1 MVKDELLLYLRRSDV
16 RALCKNLDC
25 VGLLREAFSL
35 HASEQTIVPEEA
47 YLGWRNGSQQLR
59 SLGMP
64 AYVGGRFQTAG
75 TKIINSNPSN
85 IDRNIPRAD
94 GLTLI
99 HDYQT
104 GRIVCV
110 MEGAYLSGLRTAAV
124 TMLAAELLA
133 VEPVERVAVIGAGF
147 LAKSH
152 IELFP
157 KYLPSLTEVLLYDVR
172 PERSTQLKDEVV
184 SLLQSTK
191 IDLRIVADAETAIRS
206 ADLVIP
212 VTTTTESYIRYD
224 WLKPGCLL
232 VNVSLD
238 DVDAEV
244 VLKAD
249 LLVVDDWNLVQH
261 DDKRLLGRMFRAGQ
275 IVGPYS
281 SKHDSRVRPVDA
293 EIGDI
298 VRGTKTGRRKR
309 DDIILMNPF
318 GVAIDDV
325 VLGGEIYRLA
335 RAQGI
340 GIELPR

>member
-1 MVKDELLLYLRRSDV
+1 
-16 RALCKNLDC
+16 
-25 VGLLREAFSL
+25 
-35 HASEQTIVPEEA
+35 
-47 YLGWRNGSQQLR
+47 
-59 SLGMP
+59 
-64 AYVGGRFQTAG
+64 
-75 TKIINSNPSN
+75 
-85 IDRNIPRAD
+85 
-94 GLTLI
+94 
-99 HDYQT
+99 
-104 GRIVCV
+104 

-124 TMLAAELLA
+124 TMMAAELLA

-157 KYLPSLTEVLLYDVR
+157 KYLPSLREVLLYDVR
-172 PERSTQLKDEVV
+172 PERSMQLKDEMVP
-184 SLLQSTK
+184 LLQSAK

-224 WLKPGCLL
+224 WLKAGCLV

-244 VLKAD
+244 VLKAG

-275 IVGPYS
+275 ITGPYS
-281 SKHDSRVRPVDA
+281 TNHDPQVRAVDA

-298 VRGTKTGRRKR
+298 VRGTKKGRSKR

-335 RAQGI
+335 RSQRI